1 MRVGSVCFLL
11 LASLTLVAG
20 QRKRPVRIH
29 LNQNPDDKD
38 LAVVEQNDTNLSF
51 SLSVR
56 RRPQS
61 GKRRKSGPSDKTSRP
76 AGSQAKPV
84 APVAENPVSSSSSSS
99 RTQADQSRGGSSSP
113 SVQKQR
119 EGIGFIRKQ
128 GQRPGGPRQSLAVQ
142 GELFAAER
150 SRPVTGGGRRTGAQ
164 SAPEPAADTIS
175 SSLNELKRKKAVR
188 KKKKKASRPA
198 AARPAAKPATQT
210 ATRTASRPAAKPAQ
224 RPASRPAPEPVQ
236 PTSGSEG
243 PQ

>member
-1 MRVGSVCFLL
+1 MPLFCLCLRRDDVVLSVRLLTNNNQCCVQDGMRVGSVCFLL

-61 GKRRKSGPSDKTSRP
+61 GKRRKSPPSDKTSRP
-76 AGSQAKPV
+76 AGAQAKPV
-84 APVAENPVSSSSSSS
+84 APVAEKPVSSSSSS

-142 GELFAAER
+142 GELFAER

-164 SAPEPAADTIS
+164 SAPELSAGTTTS
-175 SSLNELKRKKAVR
+175 SSNEPKRKD
-188 KKKKKASRPA
+188 
-198 AARPAAKPATQT
+198 
-210 ATRTASRPAAKPAQ
+210 
-224 RPASRPAPEPVQ
+224 
-236 PTSGSEG
+236 
-243 PQ
+243 